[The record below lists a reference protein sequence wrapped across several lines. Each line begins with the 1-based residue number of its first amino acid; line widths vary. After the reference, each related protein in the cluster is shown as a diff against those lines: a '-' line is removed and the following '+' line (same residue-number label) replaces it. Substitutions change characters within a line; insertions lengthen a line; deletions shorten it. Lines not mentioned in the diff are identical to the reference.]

1 MTTLATRLPHKA
13 AEVAAALAKST
24 KGVSRKSRAVIRDLN
39 RAYHGSSKRKI
50 EASLRA
56 VKDRG

>member
-1 MTTLATRLPHKA
+1 MTTLATRLPHRA

-24 KGVSRKSRAVIRDLN
+24 KGVSRKSRAVIRAINAPYHASSN
-39 RAYHGSSKRKI
+39 RKLKS
-50 EASLRA
+50 SLRA